1 MAFEPAEQL
10 GSAMKGWVIDGC
22 RFATSVWEWEDPLL
36 GYSFIFWSL
45 VGVYRWPSCW
55 GGRLDATVLPDDD
68 GCVGQLVLARID
80 MLKSPTR

>member
-22 RFATSVWEWEDPLL
+22 RFATSVWEWEDPLF

-45 VGVYRWPSCW
+45 VGVYRWPSCS
-55 GGRLDATVLPDDD
+55 GGGALMPPSYRTMTGVSANSSW
-68 GCVGQLVLARID
+68 R
-80 MLKSPTR
+80 